1 MFDFLFEDI
10 NKLDVVGICKKIICT
25 DRINYVIENG
35 TKQIETLLPEN
46 LGTAEY
52 RFISGKG
59 GFSSINFIEWVAKK
73 KAIYNLCVSTLAVG
87 KKEIQKLAEF
97 DIKKATFLVGT
108 IFGKRG
114 LADSYDYYDV
124 FREICSEKNWDIL
137 ETNNHSK
144 IILMQTKNNY
154 YVLETSSNLNENP
167 KMEQFCFCDNKE
179 LYDFYN
185 QFFIGLKEVI
195 NAEWR

>member
-10 NKLDVVGICKKIICT
+10 NKLDVVGICKKIVCA
-25 DRINYVIENG
+25 DRINYVIDSG
-35 TKQIETLLPEN
+35 TVQLSALLPETLKN
-46 LGTAEY
+46 AEY

-59 GFSSINFIEWVAKK
+59 GFSSINFIDWVCKK
-73 KAIYNLCVSTLAVG
+73 EAIKNLCVSTLAVG
-87 KKEIQKLAEF
+87 KKEIMKLSEL
-97 DIKKATFLVGT
+97 DIEKATFIVGT
-108 IFGKRG
+108 IFKKRG
-114 LADSYDYYDV
+114 LAESYNYYDV
-124 FREICSEKNWDIL
+124 FREICEDKKWDII

-144 IILMQTKNNY
+144 IILMQTKQHY

>member
-1 MFDFLFEDI
+1 MDDFLFDDI
-10 NKLDVVGICKKIICT
+10 NKLDVVGICKKIVCT
-25 DRINYVIENG
+25 DRINYIIENG
-35 TKQIETLLPEN
+35 TAQLTSLIPDSI
-46 LGTAEY
+46 GAAEY

-73 KAIYNLCVSTLAVG
+73 ETIKNLCVSTLAVG
-87 KKEIQKLAEF
+87 KKEIKKLAEL
-97 DIKKATFLVGT
+97 DIEKAIFIIGT

-114 LADSYDYYDV
+114 LAESYNYYDV
-124 FREICSEKNWDIL
+124 FRETCEDKNWDII

-144 IILMQTKNNY
+144 IILMQTKNHY

-185 QFFIGLKEVI
+185 QFFIKLKEVI
-195 NAEWR
+195 NAKRR